1 MVRRPTNL
9 EAHSGACRD
18 GAHNSAGSSGV
29 LASVE
34 SGSAHAMQAFSMGVG
49 ATLPSFA
56 GLALAILEGCAV
68 TAVVGVL
75 AYSYNRTEASFF
87 EHGVGWFVL
96 APTVVALRHGFWKS
110 LAFALLFGVGLLV
123 AWHRTDA
130 TVRLPIEPLVGIAV
144 LAAMVGY
151 FSDVWKHRLEG
162 ASRETERA
170 NALARSHALLEIS
183 HDRLSDQI
191 ERSQSSLR
199 DATTALLKIIE
210 PGEPTSFRT
219 HGAAM
224 LEVFATYCGLE
235 MGELFEVAAGRLR
248 ERCAAFGMPP
258 ETKATDP
265 LLERALA
272 TGCLTYVP
280 VAGSTKPSHRAA
292 STRLLAAV
300 PFVDALGTIKAVL
313 CVHAMPF
320 MAFHRRNL
328 EAMSTLG
335 GHFTDLLCG
344 GSVDTMVRPGH
355 GSCDAATPTP
365 ITLRTPR

>member
-1 MVRRPTNL
+1 MVRRPTK
-9 EAHSGACRD
+9 
-18 GAHNSAGSSGV
+18 
-29 LASVE
+29 
-34 SGSAHAMQAFSMGVG
+34 
-49 ATLPSFA
+49 PSLA
-56 GLALAILEGCAV
+56 GLALAVLEGCAV
-68 TAVVGVL
+68 TAVIGVL
-75 AYSYNRTEASFF
+75 AYSYCRTEVSFS
-87 EHGVGWFVL
+87 EHVAGWFML
-96 APTVVALRHGFWKS
+96 APTFVALRHGLWKS
-110 LAFALLFGVGLLV
+110 LAFTLLLCVGLLA
-123 AWHRTDA
+123 AWHRA
-130 TVRLPIEPLVGIAV
+130 ARAVHLPIESLVGIAV
-144 LAAMVGY
+144 PAAMVGY
-151 FSDVWKHRLEG
+151 FSDVWRNRLEG

-199 DATTALLKIIE
+199 DATTALFKSIE
-210 PGEPTSFRT
+210 SGDTSFCT

-272 TGCLTYVP
+272 TGRLTYVP
-280 VAGSTKPSHRAA
+280 IAGSMKPSRRMP
-292 STRLLAAV
+292 STTLLAAV
-300 PFVDALGTIKAVL
+300 PFVDALGTIRAIL

-335 GHFTDLLCG
+335 GHFTDLLRG

-355 GSCDAATPTP
+355 GSCDVATTTP